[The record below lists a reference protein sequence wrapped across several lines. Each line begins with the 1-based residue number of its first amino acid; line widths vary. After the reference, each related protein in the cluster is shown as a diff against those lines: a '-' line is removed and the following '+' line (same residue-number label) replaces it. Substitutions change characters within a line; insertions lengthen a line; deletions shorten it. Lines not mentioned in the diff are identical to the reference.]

1 MEASDK
7 EIYSRASLQSPYITK
22 IYKCLEF
29 DYFMSGE
36 GMGQLMVLSETET
49 HERNVLWLL
58 LGDQQYK
65 DSQWKH
71 ATVNISSIAR
81 SFRVS
86 SVCLNFVWV
95 VTSLTGTL
103 VFDFRSCLCVK
114 PVLFH
119 VFESHCIPF

>member
-7 EIYSRASLQSPYITK
+7 EIYSRASLQSPYITE

-58 LGDQQYK
+58 LGAQQR
-65 DSQWKH
+65 QHFPWKH

-86 SVCLNFVWV
+86 SVWSKLCLIRYLLDRD
-95 VTSLTGTL
+95 T
-103 VFDFRSCLCVK
+103 CV
-114 PVLFH
+114 
-119 VFESHCIPF
+119 